1 VPDNPVPD
9 NPVPENPVRENSVER
24 PPAPPAEPVELRP
37 VTRSDRA
44 VLENLGQ
51 LYRHDLSEAYRHL
64 PNPDGTFNNR
74 RLDLFLAG
82 TDSHYQAWLIIV
94 AGALG
99 GFVMTSPARDG
110 GMSISDF
117 FIVRALRRTGVGREA
132 ARQIIAMT
140 PGRWSIA
147 FQTYNRGG
155 QPFWTQVA
163 SDAAGDT
170 WATHDDP
177 PVEGR
182 PPDTW
187 ITFET

>member
-1 VPDNPVPD
+1 
-9 NPVPENPVRENSVER
+9 
-24 PPAPPAEPVELRP
+24 
-37 VTRSDRA
+37 

-51 LYRHDLSEAYRHL
+51 LYRYDLSEAYRHL

-82 TDSHYQAWLIIV
+82 TDPQRRAWLVTV
-94 AGALG
+94 ASALG
-99 GFVMTSPARDG
+99 GFVMTAPARSG

-117 FIVRALRRTGVGREA
+117 FIVRALRRSGVGREA
-132 ARQIIAMT
+132 ARQVIAMI

-147 FQTYNRGG
+147 FQSYNPGAQR
-155 QPFWTQVA
+155 FWTQVA
-163 SDAAGDT
+163 SDAAGDKWT
-170 WATHDDP
+170 AHDDP

-187 ITFET
+187 ITFQT